1 MWVSRI
7 KLQPFWLYLVILSAT
22 FTLNSCT
29 KEIEKQQRYELEDVS
44 IRQFQ
49 SDKSIAKTDLEFLSV
64 AYSDI
69 FGQTIPA
76 NELRILSETYNS
88 SGDKNA
94 IINLII
100 RNFVNRQ
107 GAQVP
112 TLFDMKDNPTK
123 FINDTYKKFYV
134 RQPTALEQKFWMD
147 AIAQQ
152 ETLTPHVIYY
162 SFLVSNEYRFY

>member
-1 MWVSRI
+1 MLLIASV
-7 KLQPFWLYLVILSAT
+7 LLLTV
-22 FTLNSCT
+22 SCT
-29 KEIEKQQRYELEDVS
+29 KEIEKQQQYELEDVT

-49 SDKSIAKTDLEFLSV
+49 SNKSIAKTDLEFLSV

-69 FGQTIPA
+69 FGKTIPA
-76 NELRILSETYNS
+76 DELRVLSETYNS

-123 FINDTYKKFYV
+123 FISDTYKKFYV
-134 RQPTALEQKFWMD
+134 RQPTALELKYWLD

-152 ETLTPHVIYY
+152 ETLTPQVIYY